1 MKMLSSFN
9 DQQLLYFTEKLKLIS
24 NERGFIDV
32 SKFLEAYQYWSDEA
46 QNIVKYIDFEG
57 ERQINF

>member
-32 SKFLEAYQYWSDEA
+32 SKFLEAYQY
-46 QNIVKYIDFEG
+46 
-57 ERQINF
+57 